1 MFHICKSLTIN
12 GAIFIGQCTDA
23 NDVSHQNSIQLGI
36 EESLQ
41 HHIGQMLSLHVQVMF
56 GTNRAHHKLCLIK
69 LIRT

>member
-1 MFHICKSLTIN
+1 MFHICKSLTID
-12 GAIFIGQCTDA
+12 GEIFIGQGTDT
-23 NDVSHQNSIQLGI
+23 NDVSHENSIPLGI

-69 LIRT
+69 LIHK